1 MIKEKFFI
9 ALETVG
15 VNEVVA
21 LILLPTVMTI
31 GKVIKAA
38 NRIMSGSYEVL
49 ASMGNS
55 NVDDDLVY
63 YASK

>member
-9 ALETVG
+9 ALGTVG

-21 LILLPTVMTI
+21 LILLPTVMAI

>member
-1 MIKEKFFI
+1 MG
-9 ALETVG
+9 TVG

-38 NRIMSGSYEVL
+38 NRIMSGSYEAL